1 MTDCGSTTRRLRE
14 LVDGGEVSAA
24 CDLLYS
30 CYAPDVRR
38 FVASLRPAAPVQD
51 LCQETWVAALAGLPR
66 FRFEASPRVWLFSI
80 ARRRTIDALR
90 RNRKRDLETRLE
102 TSEVLLKQFAAGV
115 ARATPS
121 SALVRKRRAA
131 VLDSVLADWSSDDR
145 ELLELRF
152 VAGLKP
158 AEIVDVLA
166 YPQNPNTIAQRLVR
180 LAARLRSQLRHHD
193 EFASS

>member
-1 MTDCGSTTRRLRE
+1 MTESGSTTRRVRE
-14 LVDGGEVSAA
+14 LVEGGEVSAA
-24 CDLLYS
+24 CDLLYAS
-30 CYAPDVRR
+30 YAPDVRR
-38 FVASLRPAAPVQD
+38 FVASLRPAIPVQD

-102 TSEVLLKQFAAGV
+102 TTEVLLKQLAVGR

-131 VLDSVLADWSSDDR
+131 VLDRVLADWSPDDR

-166 YPQNPNTIAQRLVR
+166 HPQNPNTVSQRLVR
-180 LAARLRSQLRHHD
+180 LASRLRSQLRHHD
-193 EFASS
+193 EFAAG